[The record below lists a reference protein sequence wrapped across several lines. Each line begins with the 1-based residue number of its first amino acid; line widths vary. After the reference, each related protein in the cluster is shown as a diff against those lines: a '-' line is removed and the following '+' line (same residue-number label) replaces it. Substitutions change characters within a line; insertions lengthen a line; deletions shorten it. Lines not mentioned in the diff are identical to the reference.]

1 MTALAERFIEPGNST
16 DNPPFELVD
25 ERVRGWSFGD
35 TMLPASSDPLTLVG
49 IDDGMDELRCAGVY
63 RSSDM
68 GRWSQDTTICVG
80 ADDEPALVRGGEFTF
95 GSFQLSGPMRAAG
108 LAELKPSAGPW
119 FDFSIAPAY
128 PAGDRTVVTGLTG
141 TIAAEWSAEFSKR
154 ALIHYLSAIADPAPT
169 GETESAAE
177 STNID
182 VVTVVGGSGK
192 RGIPEGVITYELC
205 VTSWGVDSTHE
216 VREIVLERIAGLR
229 DTSEDERA
237 PWATWPDERAF
248 EDAVTFVKAWS
259 SSTIRMPDV
268 GLADDGE
275 VNFLWEAAD
284 MHVDLGFYGDGTFS
298 YYARDGDRKEYAD
311 DDVPAHVGLP
321 KDLLAILKA

>member
-1 MTALAERFIEPGNST
+1 MTALAERFIEPSNST
-16 DNPPFELVD
+16 DNSPFELVH
-25 ERVRGWSFGD
+25 ESVRGGSFGE
-35 TMLPASSDPLTLVG
+35 TTLPERSDRLTLVR
-49 IDDGMDELRCAGVY
+49 IDDGMDELRGAGVY

-68 GRWSQDTTICVG
+68 GRWSQDTTIYVG
-80 ADDEPALVRGGEFTF
+80 ADDEPALGRGGEFTF
-95 GSFQLSGPMRAAG
+95 GSFQLSGPMRAAK

-128 PAGDRTVVTGLTG
+128 PAWDKTVVTGLTEA
-141 TIAAEWSAEFSKR
+141 IAGKWSAGFSKR
-154 ALIHYLSAIADPAPT
+154 VLKHYLAAIADLTAT
-169 GETESAAE
+169 GETES
-177 STNID
+177 TNFD
-182 VVTVVGGSGK
+182 VVTAVGGLGK
-192 RGIPEGVITYELC
+192 LSIPEGVTTYEFC
-205 VTSWGVDSTHE
+205 VTSWGTDATQE
-216 VREIVLERIAGLR
+216 VRGFVLERIAGLR

-275 VNFLWEAAD
+275 VNFLWEGAD

-298 YYARDGDRKEYAD
+298 YYARDGDRKEYTD